1 MDSYGELKDRFA
13 FCGNFIHATKE
24 VPLVILEKF
33 GLGVVDGKI
42 AFFEKMDTLEARLE
56 EFLIPKENVTNL
68 KEGQFILPG
77 FVDTHIHASQYP
89 NAGKGL
95 DLQLLDWLDKYTFP
109 TEALYTDL
117 TFASNA
123 YNTVVKRLINN
134 GTTTACYFA
143 TIHTDATLLLCDII
157 HKTGQR
163 ALVGKVNMNRN
174 FSDFYR
180 EDTEESVKET
190 ERYIESVLERK
201 YQLITPVMTPR
212 SSVCCDSKLL
222 KQLGGLAKK
231 YKMTIQTHVS
241 ENKKGNALVHT
252 LFPESKNYTDTYYAA
267 GLLTNRTVLA
277 HGIYLSSEE
286 LSLIKAMGTSLSH
299 CPNSNISH
307 SMLDAIRSAIHVS
320 KILGIQNGDTY
331 REIGHRE
338 AFMMATLGGS
348 EALGLEDKIGN
359 FVVGKEFDALLI
371 DVEAVG
377 SPLDVFKE
385 DTLEDVVEKFMYRG
399 DDRNIVAVFV
409 AGRLVCDKRRP
420 GSAVE

>member
-1 MDSYGELKDRFA
+1 
-13 FCGNFIHATKE
+13 
-24 VPLVILEKF
+24 
-33 GLGVVDGKI
+33 I

-109 TEALYTDL
+109 TEARYKNL
-117 TFASNA
+117 TFAGNA
-123 YNTVVKRLINN
+123 YDTVVDRVIHN

-174 FSDFYR
+174 SPDFYR
-180 EDTEESVKET
+180 EDTEKSVKET
-190 ERYIESVLERK
+190 ERYIECVLEKK
-201 YQLITPVMTPR
+201 YSLITPVITPR
-212 SSVCCDSKLL
+212 FSISCDSKLL
-222 KQLGGLAKK
+222 NQLGDMAKK
-231 YKMTIQTHVS
+231 YKVPIQTHIS
-241 ENKKGNALVHT
+241 ENKKEVELVHT
-252 LFPESKNYTDTYYAA
+252 LFPESKNYIDTYHTA
-267 GLLTNRTVLA
+267 GLITNRTVLA

-299 CPNSNISH
+299 CPNSNISIKSGLLDVRQLLDMGIKVGLGTDVSGGYSH

-320 KILGIQNGDTY
+320 KILGIQNGDSY
-331 REIGHRE
+331 REIGHKE

-348 EALGLEDKIGN
+348 EALGLEDKVGN

-409 AGRLVCDKRRP
+409 AGRIVCDKRRP